1 MANFSSSSVEVLE
14 YDFRDFASNSGKG
27 SCKGHGEIP
36 EPTSD
41 ALEAYGAATREL
53 FKVETNKDVKEKLED
68 DDAAKAKSRELLK
81 LTADL
86 CENSPSVEELEDLPP
101 RIQRAFFKWIFK
113 EITDPEVSSGAT
125 PR

>member
-14 YDFRDFASNSGKG
+14 YDFRDFASNSGSG
-27 SCKGHGEIP
+27 SCEGHGQIP

-41 ALEAYGAATREL
+41 ALEAYAAATRAL
-53 FKVETNKDVKEKLED
+53 FAVETNKDVKAKLED
-68 DDAAKAKSRELLK
+68 DDAAKAKSRELLA

-86 CENSPSVEELEDLPP
+86 CRNTPSVDQLEDLPP

-125 PR
+125 PL